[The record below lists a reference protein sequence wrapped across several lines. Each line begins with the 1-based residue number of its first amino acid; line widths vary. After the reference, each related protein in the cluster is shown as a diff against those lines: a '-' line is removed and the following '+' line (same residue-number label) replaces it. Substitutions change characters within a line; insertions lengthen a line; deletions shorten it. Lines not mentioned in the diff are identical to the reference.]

1 MKDGFL
7 SITASSDRDGRCLAC
22 RNRSALRIFRS
33 TDEDAAWTRHVACP
47 WLAAWKSMSWNAK
60 FTSSYQATDNSPFED
75 FHAFGVDVSLQT
87 IALF

>member
-1 MKDGFL
+1 M
-7 SITASSDRDGRCLAC
+7 
-22 RNRSALRIFRS
+22 
-33 TDEDAAWTRHVACP
+33 ACP